1 MDFQFQE
8 TNINL
13 DIYENLTA
21 KDYEALE
28 KKEHALYIVKNVG
41 IYKGTKLIARNE
53 DVTKL
58 GLEKVLNLYTRNES
72 VTDITNLTDAIIQF
86 NDTVNLPAYSWD
98 INFNTT
104 NNYNDEGYWGR
115 IAVGTDYLNNGQT
128 VIEYYYITSQ
138 TEDST
143 SWSSK
148 TVYQNGQW
156 IDRAYQTISI
166 IGGDSVQSSRLIE
179 ALVSNS
185 SISMPQNNKYQL
197 NVYEISSLDEFHLI
211 RKDPNA
217 FYIVANNGV
226 YKGSVLIASS
236 TSEDHILSLLD
247 TTINNK
253 IQVSIND
260 DETIDLIIN

>member
-28 KKEHALYIVKNVG
+28 KKEHALYIVKDVG

-58 GLEKVLNLYTRNES
+58 GLEKVLNLYIRNES

-86 NDTVNLPAYSWD
+86 NDTVDLPMGTWEIS
-98 INFNTT
+98 FNSI
-104 NNYNDEGYWGR
+104 NNYNDTGYWGEMEISR
-115 IAVGTDYLNNGQT
+115 DYMTNQLKIAYA
-128 VIEYYYITSQ
+128 YISSQ
-138 TEDST
+138 TETST
-143 SWSSK
+143 TWSGK

-156 IDRAYQTISI
+156 VDRAYQTISVT
-166 IGGDSVQSSRLIE
+166 GGDEVQDSDLIE
-179 ALVSNS
+179 ALISNS
-185 SISMPQNNKYQL
+185 SISIPQSNKYQL

-217 FYIVANNGV
+217 FYLVANNGV
-226 YKGSVLIASS
+226 YKGNVLIASS

-247 TTINNK
+247 TTVNNK